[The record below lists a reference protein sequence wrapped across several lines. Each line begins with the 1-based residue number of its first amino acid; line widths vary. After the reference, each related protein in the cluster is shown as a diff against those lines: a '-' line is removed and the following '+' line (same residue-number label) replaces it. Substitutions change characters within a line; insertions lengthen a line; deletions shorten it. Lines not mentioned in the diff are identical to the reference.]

1 MGRFRGV
8 VRSGRRRLRSGTR
21 QIDLDRGSLAD
32 LAVQRYVA
40 ARLLDEAVHH
50 AEAESAALAHVLGGE
65 EGLEGV
71 AANLLAHAAAGIAH
85 RDQDIG
91 SGRSEEH
98 TSELQSLMR
107 ISYAVFCLKKKTPTN
122 THILTRTTTQ
132 TQRTVQTN
140 SELTTH

>member
-91 SGRSEEH
+91 SGGNFQLGRRLFDRDVGGLDGEPSTVRHRVRSEEH

-107 ISYAVFCLKKKTPTN
+107 NSYAVY
-122 THILTRTTTQ
+122 
-132 TQRTVQTN
+132 
-140 SELTTH
+140 